1 MIELRY
7 IPDRENNDMFRN
19 FIFFMEKEINNYLE
33 YKDAFWLEAV
43 EREKFEKEVN
53 ELSSV

>member
-1 MIELRY
+1 
-7 IPDRENNDMFRN
+7 
-19 FIFFMEKEINNYLE
+19 MEKEINNYLE

-53 ELSSV
+53 ELSQVSDFTSFLKNFEKNLS